1 MRGSARLNRKS
12 GRLVRAVPIL
22 LSAALLT
29 AACGTS
35 DDASDDGSDD
45 ASEDVSEDD
54 AEDAADDG
62 EPQAGGSLTVL
73 EEASFSGSWPTGL
86 DPATN
91 TTGGANLPQMHS
103 IFGGLF
109 LLEADEDGSNAEI
122 VPNQAESYELS
133 EDGLTLTI
141 KLREGIEFTDGTPL
155 DAEAVVWNFVR
166 NTQAPCTCA
175 PTWQLAGS
183 VNEDGSPVEDFD
195 PAEAIT
201 AVDPLT
207 VQVEFA
213 TPNAA
218 IISGFPASNVNWIA
232 SPTAFEEMG
241 EEAFAAE
248 PVGAGPFTVVSN
260 EFNTELVLERNPNY
274 FKEGLPYLDELIFR
288 SVNGD
293 QNALQALQAGDA
305 DAYEGMSTDP
315 LIEEAQNT
323 EGLVTTSQAATSPYV
338 IQLNTSIPPFD
349 DPLAREAIYRATDF
363 QAIADGAFGG
373 KYPVSQT
380 FTAPGGLFHVEE
392 IEGYPE
398 YDLERARE
406 IVDELGGLTVTL
418 GTISIHT
425 ATTVNTALETQWEE
439 AGIDVTTE
447 DYQLNV
453 LVEEFG
459 GPWEA
464 MLQTAGA
471 WDPAAGVGVA
481 FRFSSTSPF
490 TGVQDE
496 ELDTMLQEAVAT
508 LDPDERARIYEEAG
522 EYIAENFYAPFGL
535 AFAPA
540 NIAVE
545 GVHAPGLD
553 TKIPAIAVNSGV
565 LYERAWI
572 EQE

>member
-1 MRGSARLNRKS
+1 MRGTAQRNRRP
-12 GRLVRAVPIL
+12 GRLLRTIPAL
-22 LSAALLT
+22 LSASLLI
-29 AACGTS
+29 AACGS
-35 DDASDDGSDD
+35 DDPSDDTPDQ
-45 ASEDVSEDD
+45 D
-54 AEDAADDG
+54 AEGDAEEAADDDESDSM

-103 IFGGLF
+103 IYGGLF

-141 KLREGIEFTDGTPL
+141 TLRDGIEFSDGTPL

-183 VNEDGSPVEDFD
+183 VNDDGSPVEDFD
-195 PAEAIT
+195 PADAIT

-218 IISGFPASNVNWIA
+218 IISSFPASNINWIA
-232 SPTAFEEMG
+232 SPTSFEEKG

-323 EGLVTTSQAATSPYV
+323 EGLVTTTQAATSPYV

-380 FTAPGGLFHVEE
+380 FTGPGGLFHVEE

-398 YDLERARE
+398 YDLERAQE

-459 GPWEA
+459 GEWEA

-481 FRFSSTSPF
+481 FRFASTSPF

-496 ELDTMLQEAVAT
+496 ELDAMLQEGVAT
-508 LDPDERARIYEEAG
+508 LDPAEREAIYVAAG
-522 EYIAENFYAPFGL
+522 EHIAENFYAPFGL